1 MHPTDQSINP
11 CKLVAQEAAIA
22 GPEKV
27 AEIEQIDQ
35 MDDLEFER
43 RTLAAIRHELG
54 LGGLARFLMTF
65 RSGAG
70 DYTRDRHQWLGNL
83 TIEDIEREL
92 SAKTGA

>member
-1 MHPTDQSINP
+1 MAGT
-11 CKLVAQEAAIA
+11 EA
-22 GPEKV
+22 V
-27 AEIEQIDQ
+27 TEIEQIDQ

-65 RSGAG
+65 RSGNG
-70 DYTRDRHQWLGNL
+70 DYTRDRHQWLNGL

-92 SAKTGA
+92 SPKPST